1 MRLMNQTLKPFLGRF
16 VVVYF
21 DDILVYSK
29 NEEDHALHLQQVIQV
44 LAKEKLYGNL
54 EKCQLFS
61 KFVIFLGFIILDQGF
76 KVDEKKVQDIRDWPP
91 PASIT

>member
-1 MRLMNQTLKPFLGRF
+1 MNQTLKPFLGRF